1 MGAIINLAA
10 ASLLSVLCLV
20 ISSKVLATAD
30 GPDFYRVQGIA
41 SDAVLLV
48 HAEPRLDAFV
58 IARLPGNAACLRN
71 LGCQGGLSL
80 EAFSSL
86 SEGER
91 QRQVAANPRWCRI
104 NHQGHTGWVE
114 GRFLAE
120 AGCADVGEQDR
131 RVVPLNLSAGRLT
144 IRERIRG
151 REFVDYLLPGLAGQ
165 TLSVSL
171 APSNRQNYF
180 NLNPPGSQWSMFVG
194 SSSGNSVKRL
204 LPVDGVYAVRV
215 YLMRAAGRRGET
227 SRFTMNVS
235 LSGEP
240 LAARP
245 LHIDALIPGTP
256 YHASAS
262 IICAEG
268 AGAPRLSCESFVIRR
283 GFDGAATLEIRWPG
297 NGSSG
302 IRRILFVKGLP
313 VSSDSTEPLSHVRQG
328 ETTHVRLGDREVFE
342 VPDALIFGG

>member
-114 GRFLAE
+114 GRFLA
-120 AGCADVGEQDR
+120 
-131 RVVPLNLSAGRLT
+131 LSL
-144 IRERIRG
+144 IHI
-151 REFVDYLLPGLAGQ
+151 
-165 TLSVSL
+165 S
-171 APSNRQNYF
+171 
-180 NLNPPGSQWSMFVG
+180 
-194 SSSGNSVKRL
+194 
-204 LPVDGVYAVRV
+204 
-215 YLMRAAGRRGET
+215 
-227 SRFTMNVS
+227 
-235 LSGEP
+235 EP
-240 LAARP
+240 TRP
-245 LHIDALIPGTP
+245 
-256 YHASAS
+256 Y
-262 IICAEG
+262 
-268 AGAPRLSCESFVIRR
+268 
-283 GFDGAATLEIRWPG
+283 
-297 NGSSG
+297 
-302 IRRILFVKGLP
+302 
-313 VSSDSTEPLSHVRQG
+313 
-328 ETTHVRLGDREVFE
+328 
-342 VPDALIFGG
+342 